1 MKTTSWVEKPR
12 ATKQS
17 NSGVQAAVAASSGQD
32 ATKKRPQQR
41 KPLRQ
46 ANVVERSERSLLCL
60 SLNNPIRKIC
70 IAVVEWR

>member
-1 MKTTSWVEKPR
+1 MYAKKFELNRSEE
-12 ATKQS
+12 
-17 NSGVQAAVAASSGQD
+17 AAVAASSGQD
-32 ATKKRPQQR
+32 PAKKRPQQR

-46 ANVVERSERSLLCL
+46 TNVVERSERSLLCL